1 MNNYGNISSNRQKD
15 DKSSRIHM
23 WLMRFMALVAACVL
37 WVYVMNEQNPITTKM
52 FRVPLNAV
60 NLAEDMVVKD
70 LPETVDVKVSGTR
83 SQIAV
88 LREGDIRA
96 YIDFTDAPKGRNTYN
111 VLATVRFG
119 EVAEVTPSLL
129 QLETDALAEKSMDI
143 EPRIVGVPNS
153 GVTVSQMNMQPK
165 KVLIK
170 GPSGR
175 ISQVDKVLVMVDIS
189 HHDKNFTTEAT
200 AVAVDKTGREMY
212 DVKVEPSKVKTSV
225 TVVRQLGTN
234 DFPIK
239 ANLSGQLPSG
249 VTIKDVKI
257 TPSAVRLTAEP
268 KVLGN
273 ITQILTAPIVLN
285 NITSNVELRMPLQ
298 IPDQVL
304 ADQHNA
310 IVEITLETQPAAAGS
325 QPAQSQAVPAQ
336 PHTQNQAHPQEG
348 AANVNT
354 PTNQ

>member
-1 MNNYGNISSNRQKD
+1 MNNPKNMSNRNKE
-15 DKSSRIHM
+15 DKNSRIHA

-60 NLAEDMVVKD
+60 NLADDMVVKD

-88 LREGDIRA
+88 LRDGDIRA

-111 VLATVRFG
+111 VLATSRLG

-129 QLETDALAEKSMDI
+129 QLETDALEEKTMNI

-153 GVTVSQMNMQPK
+153 GVTVSQMEMQPK
-165 KVLIK
+165 RVLIK

-175 ISQVDKVLVMVDIS
+175 ISLVDKVLVMVDIS

-212 DVKVEPSKVKTSV
+212 DVKVEPGKVKTAV
-225 TVVRQLGTN
+225 TIVRQLGTN

-239 ANLSGQLPSG
+239 ANLSGQLPAG
-249 VTIKDVKI
+249 VNIKSVKI
-257 TPSAVRLTAEP
+257 TPSTVRLTAEP
-268 KVLGN
+268 KVLGG

-285 NITSNVELRMPLQ
+285 NITSNVELKMPLQ

-310 IVEITLETQPAAAGS
+310 IVEITLDYQSSSPAGQAAQGS
-325 QPAQSQAVPAQ
+325 GQGQQ
-336 PHTQNQAHPQEG
+336 TRNQGQPQEG
-348 AANVNT
+348 ASNGNT
-354 PTNQ
+354 STNQ